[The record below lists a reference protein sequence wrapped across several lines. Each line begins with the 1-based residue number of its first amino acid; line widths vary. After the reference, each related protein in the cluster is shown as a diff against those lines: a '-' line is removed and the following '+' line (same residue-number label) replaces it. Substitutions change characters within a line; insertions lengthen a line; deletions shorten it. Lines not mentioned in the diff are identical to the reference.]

1 MHVCTLTGWQG
12 VQQSELVHLATS
24 TFTILA
30 LWFFV
35 RLNSNRLLCSRLTK
49 HLDLILKFLLLA
61 IFRQW
66 PSRSRPRRSSTR
78 TTRLQLLSGAPVAGV
93 DRAALAK
100 DGDRAAQLG
109 SHSRLAK
116 DGDRAAL
123 PGSHLSLLC
132 PLQLGKVLARAGHQA
147 LILSSFQQELGPQ
160 ALLLLQ
166 VLFRDLP
173 LLS

>member
-1 MHVCTLTGWQG
+1 MHVFTLTGSQG
-12 VQQSELVHLATS
+12 VRQSELVHLATS

-30 LWFFV
+30 LWSFV
-35 RLNSNRLLCSRLTK
+35 RLNSNRRPCSRLTK
-49 HLDLILKFLLLA
+49 HLALILKFLLLA
-61 IFRQW
+61 TFRQW
-66 PSRSRPRRSSTR
+66 PSRSRPRRR
-78 TTRLQLLSGAPVAGV
+78 TTRLQLQRGAPVAGV

-100 DGDRAAQLG
+100 DGDRAALLG
-109 SHSRLAK
+109 SHSNLAK

>member
-1 MHVCTLTGWQG
+1 M
-12 VQQSELVHLATS
+12 QQSELVHLATS

-35 RLNSNRLLCSRLTK
+35 KLNSNRLLCSRPTK

-66 PSRSRPRRSSTR
+66 PSRSRPRRTR

-132 PLQLGKVLARAGHQA
+132 PLQLGKVLDRAGHQT